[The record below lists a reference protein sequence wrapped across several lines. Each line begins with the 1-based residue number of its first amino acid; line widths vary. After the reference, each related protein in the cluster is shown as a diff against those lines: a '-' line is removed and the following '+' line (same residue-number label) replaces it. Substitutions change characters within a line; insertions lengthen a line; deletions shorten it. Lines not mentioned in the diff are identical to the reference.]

1 MTTGLYKKGLIFGII
16 CLFIGAGI
24 VPHIL
29 GSNSIHAR
37 NTEMTDDVPE
47 WEKGTVWTYSI
58 DDIVIEI
65 SDDLYPGLT
74 LNVQGSISDLPLRV
88 EDVTSDTYELSFNA
102 KIQGEV
108 SVETSIHDITFKG
121 VVKSGW
127 LLKPTISGLAIVRK
141 SDLALEQ
148 LTLQFSGSFLA
159 RFSKPIVLPALR
171 VPVKISLSTEFS
183 TPCSVIDFPLSVGKA
198 WGISETVITLDGE
211 IQSIWLRPLN
221 FIHKIARLLNLI
233 PEEFMDISDMIN
245 DLLPVIDIGDALEIL
260 RGSNSIEIPE
270 TPPLFYCASY
280 ETINVPAGSYDA
292 YKIVFPMDTGYY
304 CYAPEAK
311 NIVKIEGNVQQLIP
325 YIENIS
331 MELLSINES

>member
-1 MTTGLYKKGLIFGII
+1 MHIKGMVLVII

-29 GSNSIHAR
+29 GSNSIHAK
-37 NTEMTDDVPE
+37 NTEMNDDVPE

-58 DDIVIEI
+58 EDIVIEI

-74 LNVQGSISDLPLRV
+74 LNAHGSISDLPIRV

-108 SVETSIHDITFKG
+108 SVEASVPDITFKG
-121 VVKSGW
+121 VVKNGW

-141 SDLALEQ
+141 SDLALEK

-159 RFSKPIVLPALR
+159 KFSKPIVLPALR
-171 VPVKISLSTEFS
+171 IPVTISLSTEFS
-183 TPCSVIDFPLSVGKA
+183 TPCSVIDFPLSVENF
-198 WGISETVITLDGE
+198 WGIPETVITVDGK

-221 FIHKIARLLNLI
+221 IIHKIARLLNLI
-233 PEEFMDISDMIN
+233 PEEFMDISNIIN
-245 DLLPVIDIGDALEIL
+245 DLLPVIDIGDTLEIL
-260 RGSNSIEIPE
+260 KGSNSIEIPE
-270 TPPLFYCASY
+270 TPTLFYCESY

-292 YKIVFPMDTGYY
+292 YKIIFPMDMGYY

-331 MELLSINES
+331 MELLSINEP

>member
-1 MTTGLYKKGLIFGII
+1 
-16 CLFIGAGI
+16 LFIGASI

-29 GSNSIHAR
+29 GSNSIHAK
-37 NTEMTDDVPE
+37 NTEMNDDVPE

-58 DDIVIEI
+58 EDIVIEI

-74 LNVQGSISDLPLRV
+74 LNAHGSISDLPLRV

-108 SVETSIHDITFKG
+108 SVEASVPDITFKG

-141 SDLALEQ
+141 SDLALEK

-159 RFSKPIVLPALR
+159 KFSKPIVLPALR
-171 VPVKISLSTEFS
+171 IPVTISLSTEFS
-183 TPCSVIDFPLSVGKA
+183 TPCSVIDFPLSVENF
-198 WGISETVITLDGE
+198 WGIPETVITVDGK

-221 FIHKIARLLNLI
+221 IIHKIARLLNLI
-233 PEEFMDISDMIN
+233 PEEFMDISNIIN

-260 RGSNSIEIPE
+260 KGSNSIEIPE
-270 TPPLFYCASY
+270 TPTLFYCESY

-292 YKIVFPMDTGYY
+292 YKIIFPMDMGYY

-331 MELLSINES
+331 MELLSINEP

>member
-1 MTTGLYKKGLIFGII
+1 MHIKGMVLVII

-29 GSNSIHAR
+29 GSNSIHAK
-37 NTEMTDDVPE
+37 NTEMNDDVPE

-58 DDIVIEI
+58 EDIVIEI

-74 LNVQGSISDLPLRV
+74 LNAHGSISDLPIRV

-108 SVETSIHDITFKG
+108 SVEASVPDITFKG

-141 SDLALEQ
+141 SDLALEK

-159 RFSKPIVLPALR
+159 KFSKPIVLPALR
-171 VPVKISLSTEFS
+171 IPVTISLSTEFS
-183 TPCSVIDFPLSVGKA
+183 TPCSVIDFPLSVENF
-198 WGISETVITLDGE
+198 WGIPETVITVDGK

-221 FIHKIARLLNLI
+221 IIHKIARLLNLI
-233 PEEFMDISDMIN
+233 PEEFMDISNIIN
-245 DLLPVIDIGDALEIL
+245 DLLPVIDIGDTLEIL
-260 RGSNSIEIPE
+260 KGSNSIEIPE
-270 TPPLFYCASY
+270 TPTFFYCESY

-292 YKIVFPMDTGYY
+292 YKIIFPMDMGYY

-331 MELLSINES
+331 MELLSINEP